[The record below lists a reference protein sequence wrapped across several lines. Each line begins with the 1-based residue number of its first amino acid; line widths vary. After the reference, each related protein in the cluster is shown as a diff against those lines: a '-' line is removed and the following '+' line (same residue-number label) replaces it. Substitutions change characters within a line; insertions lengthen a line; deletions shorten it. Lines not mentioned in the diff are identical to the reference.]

1 MSKNLTKLI
10 EEYEKKF
17 GVTKCPAG
25 PINEKLG
32 YNYGKTAKSKSR
44 NNRTILAVRHYAA
57 Y

>member
-32 YNYGKTAKSKSR
+32 YNYGKTAKSKSD
-44 NNRTILAVRHYAA
+44 RTILAVRHYAS